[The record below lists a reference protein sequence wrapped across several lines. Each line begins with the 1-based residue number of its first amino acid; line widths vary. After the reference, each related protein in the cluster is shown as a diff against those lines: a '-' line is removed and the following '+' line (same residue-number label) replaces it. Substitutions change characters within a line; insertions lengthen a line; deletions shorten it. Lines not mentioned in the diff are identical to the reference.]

1 MTLSIFIQRIK
12 KIFQSESGFTLIEV
26 MTATLISSLILVMS
40 YAAYDTIIK
49 TIMNVS
55 GYSEF
60 YENINLALMRIDRDI
75 SNIYYRPDNPDT
87 VVVAEGEKDRLLFA
101 FLTADAKEFN
111 IIGDPSQ
118 PNHQSDVVKIGYLL
132 KKDEN
137 IPDLYTLIRRHDNYF
152 YDSPLEGGTES
163 VILYNVTDLTF
174 EFRSGNDWTK
184 RWDSRD
190 TKRFPT
196 AVRTTLKVKDYNE
209 NEETFILISFV
220 NLNQ

>member
-1 MTLSIFIQRIK
+1 MSLSIFIQQIK
-12 KIFQSESGFTLIEV
+12 KTFRSESGFTLIEV
-26 MTATLISSLILVMS
+26 MTATLISSLILIMS

-75 SNIYYRPDNPDT
+75 SNIYYRVENPDT
-87 VVVAEGEKDRLLFA
+87 VVVADGEKDRLQFA
-101 FLTADAKEFN
+101 FLTAEAKEFN
-111 IIGDPSQ
+111 IIGDPTL
-118 PNHQSDVVKIGYLL
+118 PNHQSDIIKVGYFL
-132 KKDEN
+132 KKDDE
-137 IPDLYTLIRRHDNYF
+137 IPDLYMLMRRHDIH
-152 YDSPLEGGTES
+152 YDGRPLEGGTES
-163 VILYNVTDLTF
+163 IILYNVTDLTF

-209 NEETFILISFV
+209 NEETFILMSFI